1 MPGRNVERRCSD
13 VLQGCAEPS
22 SAFVPD
28 DRPQRLDCADEQG
41 FEATLPSATRLVP
54 SNWITQRSAPAHGR
68 RMRDHGSSPAKCLSP
83 SGRGSAIAVIS
94 WSGRSTQSISARAI
108 SGWRGVP
115 RALSVPAL
123 AHAARGRPSSSPA
136 GTAAAQHERHRGSGK
151 RRRPSRQPGTVRDQR
166 RARQFSP
173 DCQSGARCDG
183 VTSDVCSAIRQFL
196 AQPGELD
203 ASSLGGVRGT
213 RYSVGKRRVLR
224 S

>member
-41 FEATLPSATRLVP
+41 FEATLPSATQPVP
-54 SNWITQRSAPAHGR
+54 SKWITQRSAPAHGR
-68 RMRDHGSSPAKCLSP
+68 RMRDHGPSPAKCLSP

-123 AHAARGRPSSSPA
+123 GQAARGRPSSCPA
-136 GTAAAQHERHRGSGK
+136 GTAAAQLGGIAARASVNGHPASLERYGINVEPSNFHLIAQVVPNATVL
-151 RRRPSRQPGTVRDQR
+151 RPTFVLQYASSSLNLANRMRPRLAAFV
-166 RARQFSP
+166 AR
-173 DCQSGARCDG
+173 
-183 VTSDVCSAIRQFL
+183 AIR
-196 AQPGELD
+196 
-203 ASSLGGVRGT
+203 
-213 RYSVGKRRVLR
+213 
-224 S
+224 